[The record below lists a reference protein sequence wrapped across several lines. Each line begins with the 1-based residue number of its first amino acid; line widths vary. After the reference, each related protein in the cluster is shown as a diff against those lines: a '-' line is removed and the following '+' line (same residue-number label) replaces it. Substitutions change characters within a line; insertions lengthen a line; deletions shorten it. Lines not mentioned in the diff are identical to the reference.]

1 MMQEEEVRRKERGKL
16 GSYNVMEGYKKKT
29 VGWIIQGNNI
39 NQEFSTHRIF
49 KQRERERDTHIRVIT
64 QTSPQPLLRYNIFF
78 SLLFLLLID

>member
-1 MMQEEEVRRKERGKL
+1 MMQEEEVRRKERRKL

-49 KQRERERDTHIRVIT
+49 KQRERETHTHTYVSHKRLHNLCYVT
-64 QTSPQPLLRYNIFF
+64 IFF
-78 SLLFLLLID
+78 SLSFFFY